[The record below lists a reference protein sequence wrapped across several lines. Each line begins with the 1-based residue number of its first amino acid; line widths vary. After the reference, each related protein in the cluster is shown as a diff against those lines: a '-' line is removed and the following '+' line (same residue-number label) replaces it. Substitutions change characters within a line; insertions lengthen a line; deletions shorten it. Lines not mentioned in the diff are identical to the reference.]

1 MFAAPMM
8 SSLARARYTHALGPI
23 CNYVRVNASK
33 STPARRGDHRAARV
47 DVHIFLFPFALDTCA
62 GGAACQ
68 SEGTEAKRVV
78 MEEKSEGQRDGR
90 GSGNEIEVG
99 SEGERSGR
107 WREKGGET
115 GWM

>member
-1 MFAAPMM
+1 
-8 SSLARARYTHALGPI
+8 
-23 CNYVRVNASK
+23 
-33 STPARRGDHRAARV
+33 
-47 DVHIFLFPFALDTCA
+47 
-62 GGAACQ
+62 
-68 SEGTEAKRVV
+68 

>member
-1 MFAAPMM
+1 
-8 SSLARARYTHALGPI
+8 
-23 CNYVRVNASK
+23 
-33 STPARRGDHRAARV
+33 
-47 DVHIFLFPFALDTCA
+47 
-62 GGAACQ
+62 
-68 SEGTEAKRVV
+68 

-107 WREKGGET
+107 WREKEGET